1 MKHCKLS
8 AGAPLSA
15 VIEAILA
22 PDNDIEQVH
31 DLEDAHVLLRV
42 DLNVP
47 VADGMVAD
55 WTRLE
60 AMLPT
65 LRLLLSRGA
74 KVLLMSHLGRPK
86 PTTMSMDEMQRDFS
100 LAVVVTKLQDELG
113 ASFAGLA
120 PLTGAEARDA
130 VARLMPG
137 SVRVSS
143 TPRACK
149 CYCAAHQLAF
159 RGEMPST
166 RCLRRVAR
174 TSAPCRCS

>member
-1 MKHCKLS
+1 MERCKLS

-22 PDNDIEQVH
+22 PDNDIEQLH
-31 DLEDAHVLLRV
+31 DLKAAHVLLRV

-47 VADGMVAD
+47 VADGVAAD

-60 AMLPT
+60 AALPT

-113 ASFAGLA
+113 ASFAGLV
-120 PLTGAEARDA
+120 PLTGAETRDA
-130 VARLMPG
+130 VARLTSG
-137 SVRVSS
+137 SVRVSNI
-143 TPRACK
+143 PRVCN
-149 CYCAAHQLAF
+149 QLCVAYYWLL
-159 RGEMPST
+159 T
-166 RCLRRVAR
+166 ARC
-174 TSAPCRCS
+174 P

>member
-1 MKHCKLS
+1 MKQCKLS

-31 DLEDAHVLLRV
+31 DLEDAYVLLRV

-47 VADGMVAD
+47 VADGTAAD

-60 AMLPT
+60 AALPT

-86 PTTMSMDEMQRDFS
+86 PTRMSMGEMQRDFS

-113 ASFAGLA
+113 ASFAGLV
-120 PLTGAEARDA
+120 PLTGANTRDA
-130 VARLMPG
+130 VARLEAG
-137 SVRVSS
+137 SVRVANV
-143 TPRACK
+143 PRVCNHL
-149 CYCAAHQLAF
+149 CSAHYWLLTA
-159 RGEMPST
+159 
-166 RCLRRVAR
+166 RC
-174 TSAPCRCS
+174 P